1 MHNEMAKFCT
11 MEDSIITGTGMSFN
25 RADGVNVISNVK
37 NVSVMIEK
45 IKIVV
50 NALIIYYL

>member
-1 MHNEMAKFCT
+1 MAKFCT
-11 MEDSIITGTGMSFN
+11 IEDSIITGTGMSFN